1 MKKYFAIAA
10 SLLALAACSK
20 KEANVQVVPAP
31 EAEIDAPVPV
41 LFGNSGVEAEVKGL
55 GSIDAFDGAQKLV
68 VFGHDVAQDL
78 TQGYLIDGVEAASP
92 VDPTTDSHIVV
103 KNAAGEYFYYEGSKV
118 YEFFAYHIDD
128 AENPVV
134 NKTADAVSVNFTLDG
149 SQDILYANADT
160 TLDVAGKTYTP
171 SGTTTAVPIP
181 ASRAYSAWSARR
193 GVTPNLPFKHA
204 GSLFEFAIEDMRGT
218 GADAMYIDSLAIKS
232 YADAVLTFKAAK
244 DTLVAASAAQLVPLT
259 MHIDD
264 LKEEVATVADYE
276 AVEVE
281 DIDSFGPGLIVV
293 PGAASYTGSI
303 KLTQLVESA
312 EGVSPKSVVN
322 DFTLDFAN
330 RVPAYAQAGYKY
342 KVTIRVYALE
352 KIEITVS
359 LEAWEEGDEFTI
371 DEDE

>member
-10 SLLALAACSK
+10 SLLALAACIK

-149 SQDILYANADT
+149 SQDILYANAVPATDAAAAVT
-160 TLDVAGKTYTP
+160 AGTI
-171 SGTTTAVPIP
+171 TAEQVTKV
-181 ASRAYSAWSARR
+181 YSAWSARR
-193 GVTPNLPFKHA
+193 DITPNLPFKHA
-204 GSLFEFAIEDMRGT
+204 GSLFEFAIEDMRGA

-244 DTLVAASAAQLVPLT
+244 DTLVAATGAQLVPLT
-259 MHIDD
+259 MDIED

-276 AVEVE
+276 AVEVD

-303 KLTQLVESA
+303 KLTQLVASA